1 MLFLSLYLT
10 DVRGASVGLAGTVVG
25 AYGAGGAAGVLLGGV
40 LADRWGR
47 RATLLA
53 AHLATAAL
61 MVALA
66 FSRPPPP

>member
-1 MLFLSLYLT
+1 M
-10 DVRGASVGLAGTVVG
+10 VG
-25 AYGAGGAAGVLLGGV
+25 AYGIGGAAGVLLGGV

-53 AHLATAAL
+53 AHLAAVGL

-66 FSRPPPP
+66 FSPTPGC